1 MYINNSNNNLPNP
14 LSLVALFNTYLGMY
28 NSQMNITQESNQK
41 ELMRRLDSIEKSLAE
56 IKVAINKD

>member
-1 MYINNSNNNLPNP
+1 MSNNNLPNP

-41 ELMRRLDSIEKSLAE
+41 ELMRRIDSIEKSLAE
-56 IKVAINKD
+56 IKATINKD